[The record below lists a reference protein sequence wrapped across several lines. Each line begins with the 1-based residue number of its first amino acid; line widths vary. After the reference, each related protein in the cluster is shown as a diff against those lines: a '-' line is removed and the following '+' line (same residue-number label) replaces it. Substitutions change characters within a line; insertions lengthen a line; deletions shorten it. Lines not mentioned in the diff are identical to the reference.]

1 MANIFKSYTD
11 TAIGTSESTVY
22 TVASG
27 TVSVVIG
34 LNVSNIIGNQIN
46 IDLRVDKATGDDV
59 YLVKG
64 IPIPNGSSFEFNAGN
79 KFVLQTG
86 DSIKVTSDTAAS
98 VDVLISVLEQT

>member
-1 MANIFKSYTD
+1 MANLFKSYTD
-11 TAIGTSESTVY
+11 TAIGTSESTAY
-22 TVASG
+22 TVPSA
-27 TVSVVIG
+27 TVAVIIG

-46 IDLRVDKATGDDV
+46 IDLRVDKAIGDDV

-86 DSIKVTSDTAAS
+86 DSIKIISDTAAS